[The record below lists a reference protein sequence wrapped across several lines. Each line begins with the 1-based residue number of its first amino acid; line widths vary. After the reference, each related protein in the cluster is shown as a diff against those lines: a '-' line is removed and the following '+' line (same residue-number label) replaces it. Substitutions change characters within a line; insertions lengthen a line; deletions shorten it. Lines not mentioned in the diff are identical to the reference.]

1 MTDGIRGGRT
11 TMPKN
16 IIVNILITSLA
27 LIFIGGTIQ
36 FLMKSYQ
43 HELTLRRKKSRLKE
57 TEDDLSKLM
66 REEDNQAS
74 D

>member
-16 IIVNILITSLA
+16 TIVNILITSLA

-43 HELTLRRKKSRLKE
+43 HELTLRHKKSRLKE